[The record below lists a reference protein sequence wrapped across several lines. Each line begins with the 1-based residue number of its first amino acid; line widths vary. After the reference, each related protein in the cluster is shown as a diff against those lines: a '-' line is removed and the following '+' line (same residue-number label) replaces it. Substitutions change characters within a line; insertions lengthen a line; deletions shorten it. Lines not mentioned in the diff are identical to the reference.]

1 MAGWKALEVDRM
13 KIVETVE
20 ILNAQKVVF
29 GDKDIKL
36 TLDTETGR
44 ISIDTPAM
52 FTDPVI
58 SLDKLEEKLNK
69 LKSHMDR

>member
-1 MAGWKALEVDRM
+1 M

-20 ILNAQKVVF
+20 LVNEDKVWI
-29 GDKDIKL
+29 GDKEIKL

-44 ISIDTPAM
+44 VLVDAPAM
-52 FTDPVI
+52 FHDPIVT
-58 SLDKLEEKLNK
+58 LDKLEEKIAT